1 MSIRTVVLSAALLA
15 APAALVAQSGATD
28 APAPAPQ
35 VHPKVGNETELGRQY
50 THWLYTAQFDSL
62 FAHMREETRTA
73 LGSPDEMAAKFDGF
87 TAQMGE
93 ETKLL
98 GEMVV
103 MRKGKSTVLA
113 HRGVFDGPGADPD
126 PLGHRGRGDLGH
138 RDQPGEPG
146 PSNRS
151 GPVAAIRLPPRA
163 GAPGAPA
170 AGGRPPVP

>member
-15 APAALVAQSGATD
+15 APAALVAQSGATN
-28 APAPAPQ
+28 APAPTPQ

-62 FAHMREETRTA
+62 FAHMREETRAA
-73 LGSPDEMAAKFDGF
+73 LGGPDEMAAKFDGF

-103 MRKGKSTVLA
+103 MRQGKPQYWRTAEFSMAPESIQIRWVI
-113 HRGVFDGPGADPD
+113 VDGEIWGIGINPASQAPPIDPD
-126 PLGHRGRGDLGH
+126 
-138 RDQPGEPG
+138 Q
-146 PSNRS
+146 
-151 GPVAAIRLPPRA
+151 
-163 GAPGAPA
+163 
-170 AGGRPPVP
+170 